1 MQMIVVRM
9 HGQYL
14 KFVTVY
20 ESSEWSEMYP
30 KGVVRLS
37 REVASEIL
45 WERKLE
51 HFERRMVELR
61 IEEWQP
67 ELRMEKNILEKLF
80 GYID

>member
-1 MQMIVVRM
+1 MIVIGM

-14 KFVTVY
+14 KFVTIY
-20 ESSEWSEMYP
+20 ESSEWSEVNP

-51 HFERRMVELR
+51 HAIVFLLKGKVELR
-61 IEEWQP
+61 FEEWQH
-67 ELRMEKNILEKLF
+67 ELRTDRL
-80 GYID
+80 